1 MELRRLDVSIK
12 RAAEQRSEL
21 RPGRGFASL
30 GLWFVRFGSREA
42 ATEFITGSDLP
53 VIPVAPP
60 GSITLGALTQGSQ
73 SPTLGLILTAA
84 TQLGVRSLNHSGYN
98 QLNPWLFR
106 NHSLAYDAASK
117 GFQE

>member
-1 MELRRLDVSIK
+1 VNIQ

-60 GSITLGALTQGSQ
+60 GLDHLRGVDPRLAK
-73 SPTLGLILTAA
+73 PHLGLNSDRCYAA
-84 TQLGVRSLNHSGYN
+84 RCSLIESFGIQPTQSMAF
-98 QLNPWLFR
+98 QK
-106 NHSLAYDAASK
+106 SLARLWCCLERFP
-117 GFQE
+117 GI